1 VRLPPLSFTV
11 LDTETTG
18 FIPKTNRVIEFASV
32 HIENGN
38 IVDRYEQL
46 IAIPGNDVPPTV
58 QVLTRIRPKDLEGQP
73 TMEGV
78 REEMLKHIGKD
89 VLIIGQNVSFDLR
102 MLRGEGIDL
111 TEHPWI
117 DTSMLASL
125 VFPEL
130 ASYSLG
136 YVSTVLQLNH
146 EPVHRAMGDVT
157 ATLELLG
164 KCWERILELPEEM
177 LEQLRN
183 AFARSSPGYRL
194 LATALP
200 EKGENTKQLTW
211 IQTNQPLDPS
221 ERTFVRAGN
230 TQDRRINPPTRPNG
244 HSSGR
249 AKLKTGESTNEQSIR
264 LPSTSAGTVQL
275 LTDSLNPSTLG
286 SIIAGANTGDG
297 TTWVAVKNLEATLR
311 RLGQLTDEVRV
322 LHPPFLLLD
331 PAAVARLSAQE
342 ELTADEASLLVKV
355 AWYLPRGQ
363 EDLPI
368 HGDERAV
375 WSGKISC
382 TETSDIYVEQF
393 HNLPAVVLLDQRQ
406 LLAFLTDP
414 THAAHG
420 ALQPG
425 THIVVDDASML
436 EDTATKAWGWSVNL
450 DALRAA
456 SASNDALT
464 TFTDLLQIWIDK
476 TRNFQDMRYIAKSD
490 LESRE
495 AKALRERI
503 EILRTPELPLL
514 TSRALGHLESIL
526 DPENLTDRITWVEQ
540 RQNGSQYLESVPERV
555 GALLQSKLY
564 EAYATTLLLP
574 PGKESDCR
582 EVLPVGTSAAWGTT
596 TVAAS
601 SRATLPL
608 VFPEATNLEFF
619 LRDPPEGKSIVLIGS
634 RRTIEDAFIR
644 YTEMLEQKGVTMIC
658 QNLSGGQERMQAEFL
673 AASAPALWLLTPWTY
688 EGVELPPKTAD
699 RLVLCTLPFDHP
711 DHPVLSRRALHYR
724 DSFSE
729 YTLPR
734 LKMRLFRLLRTFAR
748 HGTPDAEILVCDER
762 LRTKRYGKEVREYL
776 EQFSVGTTKDTLA
789 QMQLL

>member
-221 ERTFVRAGN
+221 ERTFVRAGK
-230 TQDRRINPPTRPNG
+230 TQDRRIN
-244 HSSGR
+244 
-249 AKLKTGESTNEQSIR
+249 E
-264 LPSTSAGTVQL
+264 
-275 LTDSLNPSTLG
+275 
-286 SIIAGANTGDG
+286 
-297 TTWVAVKNLEATLR
+297 
-311 RLGQLTDEVRV
+311 
-322 LHPPFLLLD
+322 
-331 PAAVARLSAQE
+331 
-342 ELTADEASLLVKV
+342 
-355 AWYLPRGQ
+355 
-363 EDLPI
+363 
-368 HGDERAV
+368 
-375 WSGKISC
+375 
-382 TETSDIYVEQF
+382 
-393 HNLPAVVLLDQRQ
+393 
-406 LLAFLTDP
+406 
-414 THAAHG
+414 
-420 ALQPG
+420 
-425 THIVVDDASML
+425 
-436 EDTATKAWGWSVNL
+436 
-450 DALRAA
+450 
-456 SASNDALT
+456 
-464 TFTDLLQIWIDK
+464 
-476 TRNFQDMRYIAKSD
+476 
-490 LESRE
+490 
-495 AKALRERI
+495 
-503 EILRTPELPLL
+503 
-514 TSRALGHLESIL
+514 
-526 DPENLTDRITWVEQ
+526 
-540 RQNGSQYLESVPERV
+540 
-555 GALLQSKLY
+555 
-564 EAYATTLLLP
+564 
-574 PGKESDCR
+574 
-582 EVLPVGTSAAWGTT
+582 
-596 TVAAS
+596 
-601 SRATLPL
+601 
-608 VFPEATNLEFF
+608 
-619 LRDPPEGKSIVLIGS
+619 
-634 RRTIEDAFIR
+634 
-644 YTEMLEQKGVTMIC
+644 
-658 QNLSGGQERMQAEFL
+658 
-673 AASAPALWLLTPWTY
+673 
-688 EGVELPPKTAD
+688 
-699 RLVLCTLPFDHP
+699 
-711 DHPVLSRRALHYR
+711 
-724 DSFSE
+724 
-729 YTLPR
+729 
-734 LKMRLFRLLRTFAR
+734 
-748 HGTPDAEILVCDER
+748 
-762 LRTKRYGKEVREYL
+762 
-776 EQFSVGTTKDTLA
+776 
-789 QMQLL
+789 